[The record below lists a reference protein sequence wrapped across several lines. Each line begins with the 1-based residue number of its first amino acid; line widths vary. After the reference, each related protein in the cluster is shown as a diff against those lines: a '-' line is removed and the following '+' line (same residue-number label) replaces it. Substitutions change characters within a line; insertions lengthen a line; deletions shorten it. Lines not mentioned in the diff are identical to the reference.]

1 MTKTYCGKC
10 ERELKYPEQI
20 DIRVFSR
27 ITGYQMEMCLC
38 AKCWDDFKEW
48 LGVGTILRN
57 GEEA

>member
-1 MTKTYCGKC
+1 MTKTYCDKC

-38 AKCWDDFKEW
+38 AKCWDDFKKW
-48 LGVGTILRN
+48 LN